1 MIYLVIMAEEAAL
14 SCAEALLASMGGC
27 WVGVGVDV
35 GAGLGC
41 LLPETTGVNASVKD
55 PYQFVIT

>member
-1 MIYLVIMAEEAAL
+1 MAEEAAL